1 MPKKQ
6 IRTKS
11 TQPISSLSHEILKIL
26 KVEFLEN
33 NRSSDDL
40 RDGYVGPNMNHLQE
54 QILGSG
60 FVSRVDYDLA
70 LKELEEQRLVKTGP
84 MTMYDNPPNSHVVVF
99 AMFSKREHI
108 YLTEAGYK
116 VARDKPED
124 TERSPSSRQN
134 VHISGGQFYQSPI
147 GVGGQV
153 SQQINFDV
161 SSEFDFVKYLA
172 ELLAQAGKPIDEA
185 TKADL
190 TAMVSAANSGN
201 MAAAKP
207 IFQRVYG
214 MVSEPIK
221 QIAYGVLAAIIAK
234 QMGM

>member
-1 MPKKQ
+1 MPTKQ
-6 IRTKS
+6 SRTKS
-11 TQPISSLSHEILKIL
+11 TTPISSLSHEILKIL
-26 KVEFLEN
+26 KVEFLEH

-99 AMFSKREHI
+99 AMFSKREYI

-116 VARDKPED
+116 VARDKPKD

-134 VHISGGQFYQSPI
+134 VHISGGQFYQSPV
-147 GVGGQV
+147 GVEGKYHSRSISTLV
-153 SQQINFDV
+153 VNLTLSNILRNFWRKL
-161 SSEFDFVKYLA
+161 EN
-172 ELLAQAGKPIDEA
+172 Q
-185 TKADL
+185 
-190 TAMVSAANSGN
+190 
-201 MAAAKP
+201 
-207 IFQRVYG
+207 
-214 MVSEPIK
+214 
-221 QIAYGVLAAIIAK
+221 
-234 QMGM
+234 